1 MPKGAALLLSL
12 ALLLGACSGDDGAA
26 GAGAEPSP
34 EETFPIAT
42 ALLDNGEESTLVTV
56 EVAET
61 PEQQER
67 GLSGRDSLPE
77 DEGMVFVF
85 FEPRDTGFWMKDTTI
100 PLSIAFFD
108 ERGTIVRIL
117 DMDPCTKDPCPV
129 YDPGERYMGALEVN
143 QGAFEE
149 WGIFEG
155 DHVQLTR

>member
-1 MPKGAALLLSL
+1 MSRKAALLLSL
-12 ALLLGACSGDDGAA
+12 ALLLGACSGDGDDGPR
-26 GAGAEPSP
+26 AEPSP
-34 EETFPIAT
+34 QETFPIAT

-61 PEQQER
+61 PEQHEK
-67 GLSGRDSLPE
+67 GLAGRDSLPE

-85 FEPRDTGFWMKDTTI
+85 FEPRDSGFWMKDTTI
-100 PLSIAFFD
+100 PLSVAFFD

-129 YDPGERYMGALEVN
+129 YNPGERYMGALEVN
-143 QGAFEE
+143 QGAFDE
-149 WGIFEG
+149 WGISEG